1 MITGYEG
8 MYVIHFKQKENWEL
22 FQFYETL
29 VWVNKPLG
37 SLKDLKI

>member
-8 MYVIHFKQKENWEL
+8 MYAIRFEQKENWEL

-29 VWVNKPLG
+29 VWVNKH
-37 SLKDLKI
+37 